1 MCESVLIPFA
11 TALVYHIFAPMSRAD
26 GFFLPTLFILCAII
40 HIYTMFIN
48 NGIFVHKIYPNN
60 LDFLPYY
67 VL

>member
-1 MCESVLIPFA
+1 
-11 TALVYHIFAPMSRAD
+11 MSRAD